1 MIALIITE
9 NFFVSS
15 YFYPDP
21 LIEDPEADPYGTT
34 TKNIDITFV
43 LFLNFIWITLHIL
56 IIFGKYIQFQEPYEK
71 VRNYIEN
78 ATCKQSIHSSDTDK
92 TQQQPQG

>member
-1 MIALIITE
+1 MGIAIGMITLIITE

-34 TKNIDITFV
+34 TKNIDITF
-43 LFLNFIWITLHIL
+43 IL
-56 IIFGKYIQFQEPYEK
+56 IYSFCNLEFFNLDYLMSFNILAF
-71 VRNYIEN
+71 
-78 ATCKQSIHSSDTDK
+78 
-92 TQQQPQG
+92 